1 MIVYLIWLSFVIVW
15 NFGFPDATPFADIIA
30 AVSFSFLSSKL
41 KNLLKPISLIS
52 TMKKDEKYW
61 YENIK
66 LIVKCLLIWFTVSYV
81 FGIILVDYLNLI
93 RVGGYKLGFWFSQQ
107 GAIYVFVL
115 LIFYYA
121 KEINKIDEKY
131 KGT

>member
-1 MIVYLIWLSFVIVW
+1 M
-15 NFGFPDATPFADIIA
+15 ND
-30 AVSFSFLSSKL
+30 
-41 KNLLKPISLIS
+41 KNNYWKKNISLIS
-52 TMKKDEKYW
+52 R
-61 YENIK
+61 
-66 LIVKCLLIWFTVSYV
+66 CLLIWFTVSYV

-121 KEINKIDEKY
+121 REINKIDEKY